1 MSAKCD
7 DKNSNVLISR
17 TEKDT
22 GGEESIKFIDVERA
36 DEDLVN
42 VKHVRGY
49 VYDNDMYTKKTTQMY
64 YKCSLIATKLLLIT
78 AGLTIFIIS
87 SYLLLGALGGFFGYD
102 DKNKSQSVKYVCCTP
117 TSTRPPDISST
128 LSNTPTNT
136 TSHPLDTHSTIS
148 NNGFSGQ
155 LSSPNFINGRD
166 GITLT
171 NNTTN
176 ATNTSSSGLNLTST
190 HDDTNVASNFRI
202 LIEITDF
209 IYFNISILIWKGVGK
224 NSIYNPMHY
233 SPAKCNNIYTV
244 GQIFFSRELLNNK
257 EDQEYDE
264 ILKFIGENQNASK
277 YFNTTFNYMC
287 LKLLNKNFGI

>member
-64 YKCSLIATKLLLIT
+64 YKFSLIATKLLLIT

-102 DKNKSQSVKYVCCTP
+102 NKNKSQSVRYVCCT
-117 TSTRPPDISST
+117 STQPADDISST
-128 LSNTPTNT
+128 LLYTPTNT
-136 TSHPLDTHSTIS
+136 ISNPLDTQSTIS
-148 NNGFSGQ
+148 NDSFSAQ
-155 LSSPNFINGRD
+155 LGYPNFVNGQD
-166 GITLT
+166 GITFT
-171 NNTTN
+171 TTN
-176 ATNTSSSGLNLTST
+176 VTNTSSSGLNLTSI
-190 HDDTNVASNFRI
+190 HDDTTVASNFRI

-233 SPAKCNNIYTV
+233 SSVTCNDTYMV